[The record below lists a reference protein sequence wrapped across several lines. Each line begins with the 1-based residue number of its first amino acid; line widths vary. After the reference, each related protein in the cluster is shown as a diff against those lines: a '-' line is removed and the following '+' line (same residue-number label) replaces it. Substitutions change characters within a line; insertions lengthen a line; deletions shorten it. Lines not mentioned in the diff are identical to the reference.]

1 MANVDP
7 GKIGHLKVALCSNSL
22 THIDAAFSFARQVV
36 FYDVSYDQI
45 EFLDVVRFAAPARRR
60 DAAQEAQKQAVG
72 SGAGRKGGC
81 CMTEFGGSEVDQLAA
96 RVAALAGCSVLFCY
110 GLNDLAAVRIR
121 DAKVFPVKIETV
133 REIDQALGS
142 LQWMMNHKPPL
153 WLRRA
158 LGYGVQ
164 DNEYRVATVG

>member
-7 GKIGHLKVALCSNSL
+7 NKIGHLKVALCSNSL
-22 THIDAAFSFARQVV
+22 THIDAAFSFARQMVI
-36 FYDVSYDQI
+36 YDVSYDQI
-45 EFLDVVRFAAPARRR
+45 EFLDVVRFAAPARRS
-60 DAAQEAQKQAVG
+60 DAAKKAEGQAP
-72 SGAGRKGGC
+72 GAGRKGGC
-81 CMTEFGGSEVDQLAA
+81 CMAELGGSEVDQLAG
-96 RVAALAGCSVLFCY
+96 RVAALEGCSVLFCY

-121 DAKVFPVKIETV
+121 DAKVFPVKIETI

-142 LQWMMNHKPPL
+142 LQWMMNHNPPL

-164 DNEYRVATVG
+164 DNEYRVASGG